1 MDRNSG
7 DFFSSRAFVGP
18 KKRKIAI
25 GDAEYKYLTPKLSK
39 NFLIHKV
46 IKYNPEKKMNTE

>member
-25 GDAEYKYLTPKLSK
+25 GDAEYKYLTPKLPK
-39 NFLIHKV
+39 EFLIHKV
-46 IKYNPEKKMNTE
+46 IKYNPEKKNEH